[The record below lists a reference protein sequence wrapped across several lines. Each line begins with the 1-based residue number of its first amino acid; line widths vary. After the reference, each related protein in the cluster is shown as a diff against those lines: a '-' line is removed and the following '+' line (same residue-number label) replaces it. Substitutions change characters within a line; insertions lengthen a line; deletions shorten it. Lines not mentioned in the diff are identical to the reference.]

1 MKKSTILLGC
11 ASTFLRSAAAGA
23 EADSVIA
30 DFEGQNY
37 GAWKVE
43 GTAFG
48 TKPAPGTLPGQMAV
62 EGFAG
67 KGCVNS
73 FYGGDNSVGRLTSPE
88 FKIGR
93 PFMRFLIGGGGFE
106 GKTCLNLVVGGKIVR
121 SATGPNTRAGGT
133 ERLEKQGWD
142 VRDLAGQTAHLEI
155 VDEATGSWGHINVD
169 DIAQTDTKV
178 PGFAHHPTRDIELD
192 RPFLHLPVKTGAKS
206 RRASI
211 LVDGKAV
218 REFDIELSDAPD
230 WFAHVDLTPWKGK
243 KATLKVDVLPDD
255 SKALEMAKTADGI
268 WRPDDL
274 YREALRGQLHFSPRR
289 GWNNDPNGMVY
300 ANGEYHLFFQ
310 HNPYGW
316 NWGNMHWGHA
326 VSRDLVHW
334 EELPEALYPPKY
346 GDMAFSGSAVVD
358 KANTSG
364 WKTGADAP
372 MVAAFTSTGRGEC
385 IVYSNDRGR
394 TWTEYEGNPVVKHE
408 GRDPRLLWHEASRQW
423 SMAVYDERPSKPKPE
438 REAISFYTSPDLKN
452 WTFRSRIDDLF
463 ECPDIFELP
472 VDGNAGRKKWVLTA
486 ASSHYFIG
494 DFDGGT
500 FTPETRKLPGHRGK
514 GFYAAQT
521 FSHDPKGR
529 TVQIGWFQTATPGM
543 PFNQSMTVPLELSL
557 KTTAEGPR
565 LAWRPVEELS
575 ALRSET
581 WTQADGTLK
590 AGAAP
595 TVAKP
600 AAELLEVRLSLTP
613 EAHAITKL
621 TVRGVPIVHDADKQT
636 ISVNG
641 HTEPAPL
648 VEGELPLIVLAD
660 RIGFEVFV
668 SGGLTYIPMPVQPT
682 AEEKSVTL
690 SVEGADVRFTDWQVS
705 PLKSIWK

>member
-1 MKKSTILLGC
+1 MKKSIVLLGC
-11 ASTFLRSAAAGA
+11 ATALARSAATAA
-23 EADSVIA
+23 EADLPIA
-30 DFEGQNY
+30 DFESENY

-48 TKPAPGTLPGQMAV
+48 AKPAPGTLPGQMAV

-73 FYGGDNSVGRLTSPE
+73 FHGGDNATGRLTSPE
-88 FKIGR
+88 FRIAR
-93 PFMRFLIGGGGFE
+93 PFLRFLIGGGGFE
-106 GKTCLNLVVGGKIVR
+106 GKTCLNLLIGGKIVR
-121 SATGPNTRAGGT
+121 TATGPNTKPGGS
-133 ERLEKQGWD
+133 ERLERQGWD
-142 VRDLAGQTAHLEI
+142 VREFHGQTARLEI
-155 VDEATGSWGHINVD
+155 VDDAQGSWGHINVD
-169 DIAQTDTKV
+169 DIAQTETKV
-178 PGFAHHPTRDIELD
+178 PGFLRDATREIALD

-206 RRASI
+206 RRAAV
-211 LVDGKAV
+211 LVDGRPV

-243 KATLKVDVLPDD
+243 KATIRVDVLPDD
-255 SKALEMAKTADGI
+255 SKALELARTADGI
-268 WRPDDL
+268 WHGDDL
-274 YREALRGQLHFSPRR
+274 YREALRGQFHFSPKR

-300 ANGEYHLFFQ
+300 ADGEYHLFFQ

-364 WKTGADAP
+364 WKAGANDAI
-372 MVAAFTSTGRGEC
+372 VAAFTSIGRGEC

-423 SMAVYDERPSKPKPE
+423 SMAVYNERPSKPKPE
-438 REAISFYTSPDLKN
+438 REGICFYTSPDLKH

-472 VDGNAGRKKWVLTA
+472 VDGEAGSKKWVLTA
-486 ASSHYFIG
+486 ASSAYFIG
-494 DFDGGT
+494 QFDGGT
-500 FTPETRKLPGHRGK
+500 FKPETTKLPGHRGK

-543 PFNQSMTVPLELSL
+543 PFNQSMSVPLELSL
-557 KTTAEGPR
+557 KKTPDGPR
-565 LAWRPVEELS
+565 LAWQPVAELS
-575 ALRSET
+575 TLRSET
-581 WTQADGTLK
+581 WSQPEGTLK
-590 AGAAP
+590 AGAAAIA
-595 TVAKP
+595 AKP
-600 AAELLEVRLSLTP
+600 AAELLEVRLALQPAPHSL
-613 EAHAITKL
+613 TKL
-621 TVRGVPIVHDADKQT
+621 TVRGVPIVYDADRQEL
-636 ISVNG
+636 SVNG
-641 HTEPAPL
+641 HKAPAPL
-648 VEGELPLIVLAD
+648 IDGKQALIVLAD
-660 RIGFEVFV
+660 RIGFEVFA
-668 SGGLTYIPMPVQPT
+668 SGGLTFIPMPVQPKPDDK
-682 AEEKSVTL
+682 AVTL
-690 SVEGADVRFTDWQVS
+690 SAEGADVPFTAWQVS
-705 PLKSIWK
+705 PLKSIW